1 MRYQNRQ
8 GWEGNSEDEAF
19 ERGRGYRG
27 GPEEERYGYGGRG
40 FNRPSGRH
48 EMEGPEYYGQGHSGQ
63 RESGFGYGRQQGF
76 QGGQGGGYGTGG
88 MSGWSGPEGSFQ
100 EGESWGGTG
109 GYGTGSQT
117 HSGIRQ
123 SRRGRFTGRGPQ
135 GYKRTDE
142 RIEED
147 VNEALTMDGDLD
159 AVNIEVK
166 VQAGVVT
173 LTGTVESRQAKRDA
187 EDLAEDVF
195 GVKDVENRIRVQ
207 PTSMQ
212 NREAGTQGT
221 RGFSE
226 SASQGTAQPTGKET
240 ETRGR
245 NAARV

>member
-19 ERGRGYRG
+19 ERGRGY
-27 GPEEERYGYGGRG
+27 
-40 FNRPSGRH
+40 
-48 EMEGPEYYGQGHSGQ
+48 YGQGYSGQ

-100 EGESWGGTG
+100 EGESWG
-109 GYGTGSQT
+109 GTGSQT

-226 SASQGTAQPTGKET
+226 PGSQGTAQPTGKET